1 MVDVVHMGTPG
12 QSSGTESVEFLAE
25 DDSSHS
31 GDEESVA
38 GDARD
43 PLPELEVVAL
53 SFRFE
58 RQSSEQQSDLWTKLI
73 PEVSSRSALL

>member
-1 MVDVVHMGTPG
+1 MGTPG
-12 QSSGTESVEFLAE
+12 QSSGTESAEFPAE

-43 PLPELEVVAL
+43 PLPELEVVVDVAPPREAVIRASIRSMDEVDPRAL
-53 SFRFE
+53 A
-58 RQSSEQQSDLWTKLI
+58 QL
-73 PEVSSRSALL
+73 